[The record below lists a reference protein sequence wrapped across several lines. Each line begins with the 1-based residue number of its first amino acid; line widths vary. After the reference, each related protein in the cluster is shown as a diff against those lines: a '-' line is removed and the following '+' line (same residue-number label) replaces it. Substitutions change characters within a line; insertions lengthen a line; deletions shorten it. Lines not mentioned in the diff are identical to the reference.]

1 MQRFALRCQSFW
13 QQTAYIS
20 ASIPHL
26 KNPLLNSTSRTFT
39 MDNIAQTRQ
48 ASSFGASS
56 ASPPSATPDEIFSK
70 HYRNITL
77 PDGPIRVYEYGPQN
91 TGSTSTRPPILL
103 LHGAMLDTSP
113 FIWRDLL
120 SSLSSTHRVLAID
133 FPRHGGSRP
142 WPDTSYL
149 DQLALESILTS
160 VLDTLSLNRITL
172 IGLSMGGGLATG
184 YAINNPSRVS
194 ALVAINP
201 GGLDDT
207 RPAQFPTYLMTRCGP
222 LLRWTTRYLATRP
235 NLLRYSNKQN
245 LVAGEQTRDFDALM
259 ALAEK
264 EASESARHGEAALDD
279 WQIDA
284 YGPWKM
290 KLNFWPKVETLEVP
304 SLWVHGQKDNLIMEK
319 SMKSAAERAPRGKFV
334 NIPDAGHFAPLDQP
348 ERVHNAIV
356 QFLEEVEG

>member
-1 MQRFALRCQSFW
+1 
-13 QQTAYIS
+13 
-20 ASIPHL
+20 
-26 KNPLLNSTSRTFT
+26 
-39 MDNIAQTRQ
+39 
-48 ASSFGASS
+48 
-56 ASPPSATPDEIFSK
+56 
-70 HYRNITL
+70 
-77 PDGPIRVYEYGPQN
+77 
-91 TGSTSTRPPILL
+91 
-103 LHGAMLDTSP
+103 
-113 FIWRDLL
+113 
-120 SSLSSTHRVLAID
+120 
-133 FPRHGGSRP
+133 
-142 WPDTSYL
+142 
-149 DQLALESILTS
+149 
-160 VLDTLSLNRITL
+160 
-172 IGLSMGGGLATG
+172 MGGGLATG

-290 KLNFWPKVETLEVP
+290 RLNLLPKVENLEVP
-304 SLWVHGQKDNLIMEK
+304 SLWVHGEKDNLVTEK
-319 SMKSAAERAPRGKFV
+319 SMKSAAESAPGGRFV

-348 ERVHNAIV
+348 ERVHDAIV
-356 QFLEEVEG
+356 EFLREVEE